1 MGQGVETAC
10 RDKGGHVGRQT
21 AGRLHRALVVQ
32 HRAQAWLD
40 SQASGSPC
48 QESKAGCQEEEWL
61 DLQGETKLLV
71 TDCPGWGQQDS
82 HSSWGN
88 EH

>member
-1 MGQGVETAC
+1 MAQGVETTC
-10 RDKGGHVGRQT
+10 QDKGGDVGRQT
-21 AGRLHRALVVQ
+21 AGRLHRGFVVQ
-32 HRAQAWLD
+32 HPVQAWLD

-61 DLQGETKLLV
+61 DLRGETKLLLM
-71 TDCPGWGQQDS
+71 DCPSRGQQDS
-82 HSSWGN
+82 HSGWRN